1 MKVLAVDYG
10 LKNVGLAS
18 GDSQNQIAF
27 PKGVVVWRSE
37 EQVVSEL
44 LGICEEDGYGLV
56 VFGLPLDMD
65 GGKGK
70 QYQLTF
76 DFVEKFKEVAVDIE
90 VEVVDERLSTFEAK
104 EVLSEMK
111 GVRKREG
118 DKDVMAA
125 KVILERWF
133 DKT

>member
-65 GGKGK
+65 GVKGNNISLLLILLK
-70 QYQLTF
+70 NLR
-76 DFVEKFKEVAVDIE
+76 
-90 VEVVDERLSTFEAK
+90 RLRWILRWK
-104 EVLSEMK
+104 WLMK
-111 GVRKREG
+111 DCLLLRLRRV
-118 DKDVMAA
+118 
-125 KVILERWF
+125 
-133 DKT
+133 

>member
-65 GGKGK
+65 GGKGE